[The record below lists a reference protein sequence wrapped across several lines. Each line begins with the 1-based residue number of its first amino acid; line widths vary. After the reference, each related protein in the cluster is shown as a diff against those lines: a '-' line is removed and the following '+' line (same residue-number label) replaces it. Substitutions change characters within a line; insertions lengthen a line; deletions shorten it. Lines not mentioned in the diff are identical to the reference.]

1 MHIPGHL
8 AIALAQHRLPALST
22 DNNLLKPLL
31 LASLFPDVIDKSL
44 GYGFR
49 VMPNGRH
56 YAHNI
61 FSLLGTT
68 AFVTAVW
75 GKKAGY
81 AWLAGYLGHLL
92 ADRNSLVPWL
102 FPLQSYDF
110 KEGRF
115 YFNKSQFLKELLFLL
130 IAIVFYR
137 LAP

>member
-8 AIALAQHRLPALST
+8 AIALAQHRLPTLST

-31 LASLFPDVIDKSL
+31 LASLFPDIVDKSL
-44 GYGFR
+44 GYGLH

-68 AFVTAVW
+68 ALVTAVW
-75 GKKAGY
+75 GKKVGY
-81 AWLAGYLGHLL
+81 AWLAGYLGHLIV
-92 ADRNSLVPWL
+92 DRNSLVPWL

-110 KEGRF
+110 KKGSF
-115 YFNKSQFLKELLFLL
+115 YFNKRQFLKEILFLL